1 MRLNGKPSI
10 TPASGATSL
19 YACQYDQR
27 FSYCAYIPGPSAETG
42 PERRPLLVVIHGTD
56 RSAQRYRDAFQDFAD
71 STGTVVLAPL
81 FPAGI
86 GEPGEL
92 NSYKMMKYRDI
103 RFDRVLLA
111 IIEEFTARYGIS
123 QRQFLLFGFSGGGQF
138 VHRFFYLHPDRLLG
152 VSVAAP
158 GNVTLLDPSMDWFT
172 GTRDFKEQFGTDLR
186 MEEMRRVPAQLVIG
200 SEDNNILPS
209 GKDNPFWLPGVEIAG
224 NTRLER
230 IRSLRDNWTS
240 NGIRVRY
247 DEVSGAAHEGIKL
260 LSPVKDFL
268 AETLKANDNHLK

>member
-1 MRLNGKPSI
+1 MRLDGQPSI

-27 FSYCAYIPGPSAETG
+27 FSYCAYIPSSSNDTG
-42 PERRPLLVVIHGTD
+42 PRRRPLLVVIHGTD
-56 RSAQRYRDAFQDFAD
+56 RSAQRYRDEFQDFAD
-71 STGTVVLAPL
+71 STGAVVLAPL

-92 NSYKMMKYRDI
+92 NSYKMIKYRDI

-158 GNVTLLDPSMDWFT
+158 GNVTLLDPFMDWFT
-172 GTRDFKEQFGTDLR
+172 GTRDFKEEFGMDLPI
-186 MEEMRRVPAQLVIG
+186 EEMRHVPAQLVIG
-200 SEDNNILPS
+200 SEDNQRLPS
-209 GKDNPFWLPGVEIAG
+209 GKEHPFWLPGVEIAG

-247 DEVSGAAHEGIKL
+247 DEVPGAAHEGIKL

-268 AETLKANDNHLK
+268 AETLNANDNHFK